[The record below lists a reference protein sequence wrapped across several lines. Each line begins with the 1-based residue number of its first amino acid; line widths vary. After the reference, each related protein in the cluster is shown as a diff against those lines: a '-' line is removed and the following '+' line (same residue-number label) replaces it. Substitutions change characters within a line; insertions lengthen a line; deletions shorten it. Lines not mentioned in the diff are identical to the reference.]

1 MLMDVAKFIVTD
13 IIISVAA
20 GILKIII
27 IPVIISDII
36 VIAVAITFVVIL
48 EQLDNEIF
56 HTSNDFK
63 KAIKGG
69 WAVHNQHKGDRGY
82 SSIAKKIGTTQS
94 VLTKLNGVKVIHPG
108 DKLKYK
114 KAHMEQYIPGWLLFT
129 PENIQKQYNI
139 DPTKVQPG
147 HRGDHTYAD
156 KIRFTYALI
165 VADESK

>member
-1 MLMDVAKFIVTD
+1 MPLVPYELYGYEDPGMLMDVAKFIVTD

-20 GILKIII
+20 GILTLII

-69 WAVHNQHKGDRGY
+69 WAVHNQQLDHDIKMTRPLPDG
-82 SSIAKKIGTTQS
+82 GT
-94 VLTKLNGVKVIHPG
+94 VHGRL
-108 DKLKYK
+108 
-114 KAHMEQYIPGWLLFT
+114 
-129 PENIQKQYNI
+129 
-139 DPTKVQPG
+139 
-147 HRGDHTYAD
+147 
-156 KIRFTYALI
+156 IRST
-165 VADESK
+165 